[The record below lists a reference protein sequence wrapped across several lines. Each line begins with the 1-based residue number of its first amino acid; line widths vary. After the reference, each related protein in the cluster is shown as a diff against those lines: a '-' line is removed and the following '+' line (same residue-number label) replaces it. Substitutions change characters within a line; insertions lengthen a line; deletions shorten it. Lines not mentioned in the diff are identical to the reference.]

1 MDWVDIEDELP
12 SVEPWP
18 SYTVRRSFL
27 IRCEGQCPGE
37 RKSMRAYFVAV
48 YDFLGLEDD
57 HHQWWVPMRD
67 AVSNKVLDEDEYVVT
82 HWARDLIGINGE
94 V

>member
-1 MDWVDIEDELP
+1 
-12 SVEPWP
+12 
-18 SYTVRRSFL
+18 
-27 IRCEGQCPGE
+27 
-37 RKSMRAYFVAV
+37 MRAHFVAG

-67 AVSNKVLDEDEYVVT
+67 AVSNRVLDEDKYLVT